1 MGKCVLKIKYMRRK
15 GNGPD
20 WVYIWA
26 IKTPIL
32 LMTKKLH
39 YLPFNT
45 VRSGMDKAR

>member
-1 MGKCVLKIKYMRRK
+1 MVQIGYIFGPLKRRL
-15 GNGPD
+15 
-20 WVYIWA
+20 
-26 IKTPIL
+26 TPIL